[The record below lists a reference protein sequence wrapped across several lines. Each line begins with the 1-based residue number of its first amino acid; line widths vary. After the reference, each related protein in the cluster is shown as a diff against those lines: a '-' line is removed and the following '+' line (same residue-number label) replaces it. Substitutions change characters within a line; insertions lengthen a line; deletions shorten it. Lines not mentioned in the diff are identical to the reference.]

1 MGVITT
7 AKIPNGSSDSAFR
20 MGRAKAAVLPL
31 PVGAQPIT
39 SSPRSAAGRQFA
51 CTGVGCF
58 SASDSHCRTTQGARP
73 SEVHGTGASA
83 ISACSRPRDGRSLAA
98 VSTCPSPSPMPRNGS
113 EQLAKAKGKGKGQ
126 GAIYPDRLD
135 HRAMSAVWPAV
146 RAARRVRRRNRAL
159 IAERACRRACV
170 CRRRVCVSPP
180 RRAACWRAG
189 SCAATMVNIRCAAT
203 TCRCAGPVLERA
215 ARREQLRSPTRQRI
229 SPPALAASRRTHACI
244 AAAPRVSA
252 GKRRSTICQ
261 PCRPATSCASP
272 RTTT

>member
-1 MGVITT
+1 MRP
-7 AKIPNGSSDSAFR
+7 AGSSPA
-20 MGRAKAAVLPL
+20 P
-31 PVGAQPIT
+31 
-39 SSPRSAAGRQFA
+39 
-51 CTGVGCF
+51 
-58 SASDSHCRTTQGARP
+58 AS
-73 SEVHGTGASA
+73 GASA
-83 ISACSRPRDGRSLAA
+83 PAIRIAGPPREPGLARSTAQVLRPSQRALVRAMGVLLRRSARGGQHVA
-98 VSTCPSPSPMPRNGS
+98 VSTCPSPCLRTRS
-113 EQLAKAKGKGKGQ
+113 EQLATKGKGQ
-126 GAIYPDRLD
+126 YTNIPRSTAIDSSIERCPPL
-135 HRAMSAVWPAV
+135 WPAV
-146 RAARRVRRRNRAL
+146 RAARPAERVRRRNRAL